1 MFGGKTMKVSV
12 IIVSHNSEKTISRAI
27 RSALHQEGIPRTDYE
42 IIVVDNGSEDLTA
55 KIVSSAFSGQV
66 QLIALKNNQG
76 LPAALN
82 KGINNSAGMYIARLD
97 DDDYY
102 RPKFLSIMMEFLDTN
117 KNYDWVECEHYII
130 DDNENKVGRSDKT
143 LACCIMFRRHVLE
156 SVGLYDEKFWQNET
170 QDILTRIMQDIRYK
184 DRGAQI
190 KIPLYNWYRRDGS
203 LTNAGEKGGV

>member
-1 MFGGKTMKVSV
+1 MKVSV

-27 RSALHQEGIPRTDYE
+27 RSALHQEGMPRTDYE
-42 IIVVDNGSEDLTA
+42 IIVVDNGSTDLTP
-55 KIVSSAFSGQV
+55 KIVSSAFEV
-66 QLIALKNNQG
+66 QFIALKTNQG

-82 KGINNSAGMYIARLD
+82 KGIINSAGMYIARLD

-102 RPKFLSIMMEFLDTN
+102 RPKFLSIMSEYLDCN
-117 KNYDWVECEHYII
+117 KECDWVSCDSYVV